1 MSEDNVPNK
10 EEKENIFGNM
20 IIEPELNSIK
30 EGININQEN
39 IQNINHQILEK
50 DYGKKTNFISN
61 KTKRH
66 KNHLKAK
73 GEGTNYINGKNKSS
87 LSLKHVS
94 KSLKIK
100 NSKEI
105 EEHKLSINYKID
117 QSNSSLI
124 NHQNGEITIINN
136 NDDLLKKEKIEED
149 DENSDMNIENQEN
162 NGNIINNNNSPNKI
176 NLEIPKI
183 ENNIIEQIS
192 KPSLTWN
199 TINDSNS
206 AFVPLEYVN
215 DIWDSF
221 LEKEK
226 FNNYS
231 YESIIQKQKD
241 IKEPMRCILID
252 WLISLQNKFFFKAK
266 TLFLAVNLIDRYLSQ
281 RPIIRTRFQLLGVS
295 ALFIASKYEEM
306 YMKNIS
312 DFVDITARAFDKYEI
327 LEMESELIDLV
338 EFNLDLPLSLDF
350 FGLLGSMYKFSK
362 KEYMLGYFL
371 LEAYLLSLKCCK
383 YQQRQIGL
391 AVCYII
397 LGLRKIQSLNPIG
410 ESNFLK
416 YYSEY
421 YKINFEIWD
430 DYNLIIECAKHIYNF
445 YEKSDEVKYRE
456 VYYLFHDIF
465 I

>member
-73 GEGTNYINGKNKSS
+73 GEGSNYINGKNKSS

-162 NGNIINNNNSPNKI
+162 NGNIINNNNSPNK
-176 NLEIPKI
+176 K
-183 ENNIIEQIS
+183 
-192 KPSLTWN
+192 
-199 TINDSNS
+199 
-206 AFVPLEYVN
+206 
-215 DIWDSF
+215 
-221 LEKEK
+221 
-226 FNNYS
+226 
-231 YESIIQKQKD
+231 
-241 IKEPMRCILID
+241 LI
-252 WLISLQNKFFFKAK
+252 
-266 TLFLAVNLIDRYLSQ
+266 
-281 RPIIRTRFQLLGVS
+281 
-295 ALFIASKYEEM
+295 
-306 YMKNIS
+306 
-312 DFVDITARAFDKYEI
+312 
-327 LEMESELIDLV
+327 
-338 EFNLDLPLSLDF
+338 
-350 FGLLGSMYKFSK
+350 
-362 KEYMLGYFL
+362 
-371 LEAYLLSLKCCK
+371 
-383 YQQRQIGL
+383 
-391 AVCYII
+391 
-397 LGLRKIQSLNPIG
+397 
-410 ESNFLK
+410 
-416 YYSEY
+416 
-421 YKINFEIWD
+421 
-430 DYNLIIECAKHIYNF
+430 
-445 YEKSDEVKYRE
+445 
-456 VYYLFHDIF
+456 
-465 I
+465 

>member
-1 MSEDNVPNK
+1 MSEENVPNK

-20 IIEPELNSIK
+20 IIEQELNIIK
-30 EGININQEN
+30 EGINLNQEN
-39 IQNINHQILEK
+39 IHNINHQIIDK
-50 DYGKKTNFISN
+50 DYDKKANFIS
-61 KTKRH
+61 TKSKKH

-73 GEGTNYINGKNKSS
+73 GEASNYINGKNKCS
-87 LSLKHVS
+87 LSLKHIS

-105 EEHKLSINYKID
+105 EEHKLSINNKID
-117 QSNSSLI
+117 QSNSSLNNHKNEDTTFI
-124 NHQNGEITIINN
+124 NT
-136 NDDLLKKEKIEED
+136 NDNLLKKDKIDED
-149 DENSDMNIENQEN
+149 DENYDMNIENQEN
-162 NGNIINNNNSPNKI
+162 NGNIINNNISQNKI
-176 NLEIPKI
+176 NLELPKI
-183 ENNIIEQIS
+183 ENNINEPIS

-199 TINDSNS
+199 TINDTTS
-206 AFVPLEYVN
+206 AFVPMEYVN

-231 YESIIQKQKD
+231 YENIIQKQTD

-252 WLISLQNKFFFKAK
+252 WLISLQNKFFSKAK

-281 RPIIRTRFQLLGVS
+281 RPIIRTRFQLLGVT

-306 YMKNIS
+306 YMKNINEY
-312 DFVDITARAFDKYEI
+312 VEITAKAFDKYEI

-371 LEAYLLSLKCCK
+371 LEAYLLSLKSCK
-383 YQQRQIGL
+383 YHQRQIGL

-397 LGLRKIQSLNPIG
+397 LGLRKIQSLDPIG
-410 ESNFLK
+410 ENNFLK